1 MRFALFGLIFSGCGK
16 EQDDT
21 GTSVTSPDV
30 PGVAL
35 APIDSPSN
43 GECPDMGETNT
54 GVFSSA
60 NADRTVTMVI
70 PQEVTD
76 DMPLVYF
83 FHGLMD
89 PGSTPNPTAYM
100 ASGLGLQRLADEL
113 GVVFAIPQSGQMSR
127 MGFNFYMWNVEEPE
141 NADITLFDDLRA
153 CASQTLNID
162 LNRVHA
168 VGMSGGAL
176 FTTVITRDRGDALA
190 SMVEMSGGSDVDMLT
205 FDSPLSAYATAA
217 YRVPSLLISGGTTD
231 VWPGGG
237 ITLVDFTAATD
248 ALASQ
253 LVEDDHFVVRCEHS
267 SGHAIPMTAMAA
279 AELWITSHSFDL
291 PSPIQTSGILG
302 LSQLD
307 SWCEVLN

>member
-1 MRFALFGLIFSGCGK
+1 MRVAVSLLMLSACGK
-16 EQDDT
+16 DLDT
-21 GTSVTSPDV
+21 GSTEDLTEPPDTL
-30 PGVAL
+30 L
-35 APIDSPSN
+35 APVDEPSN
-43 GECPDMGETNT
+43 GECPDMTQSNT

-76 DMPLVYF
+76 SMPLVYF

-127 MGFNFYMWNVEEPE
+127 MGFNFFMWNVEEPE
-141 NADITLFDDLRA
+141 NDDVTLFDDLRA

-162 LNRVHA
+162 LSRVHA

-176 FTTVITRDRGDALA
+176 FTTVVTRDRGDTLA

-205 FDSPLSAYATAA
+205 FDSPLSAYEASA
-217 YRVPSLLISGGTTD
+217 YAVPSLLISGGSSD

-248 ALASQ
+248 TLARQ

-279 AELWITSHSFDL
+279 AEVWIESHSFDS
-291 PSPIQTSGILG
+291 PSPIKQSGINEF
-302 LSQLD
+302 SQFD
-307 SWCEVLN
+307 NWCEVLN